1 MADAIH
7 RRCPPQSTPT
17 TVDAHCDW
25 HRLWLMS
32 VIVDAHWLTP
42 IIGDAHC
49 GLCLL
54 RHAAV
59 NQWGLHPIHTL
70 RKRTDMHRK
79 TACIDLCSQKIY
91 YLTEIIFVA
100 LCITNAG
107 FAVIVYASKSTILRK
122 QPWWLLMN
130 DTAAAVNVFAGRLSG
145 IFYCILIFRKKKPV
159 FQLHDYIASWDM

>member
-1 MADAIH
+1 MADTIH
-7 RRCPPQSTPT
+7 SRCPPQSTPT

-32 VIVDAHWLTP
+32 VVDAHWLTP
-42 IIGDAHC
+42 IIGDAHW

-70 RKRTDMHRK
+70 RKRTDIHHK
-79 TACIDLCSQKIY
+79 TACIDLCSQIY

-122 QPWWLLMN
+122 LPWWLLMN
-130 DTAAAVNVFAGRLSG
+130 DTAAAVNVFAGRLFG
-145 IFYCILIFRKKKPV
+145 IFYCILIFRNKKTV